1 MLYFDLPGAWTA
13 YSAEWTE
20 LMRQESLAAE
30 QFTAEQL
37 RAESIPGAHQEKGT
51 AQCSYFLT
59 CGMVVGLLL
68 LITAILI
75 DRPTSPSP
83 TEMKVQSAIP
93 AHHTGNWANLHA
105 LSYRP

>member
-1 MLYFDLPGAWTA
+1 MLYSDLPGAWTA

-20 LMRQESLAAE
+20 LMRQES
-30 QFTAEQL
+30 FTAEQV

-51 AQCSYFLT
+51 ARCSCFLT
-59 CGMVVGLLL
+59 CSMVVGLLL

-75 DRPTSPSP
+75 DRPTSPNS
-83 TEMKVQSAIP
+83 TEMKVRSAIP
-93 AHHTGNWANLHA
+93 AHHTGNWANLYA